1 MLNFGVTN
9 YWADAGRAA
18 ILFAATFAYPIN
30 AFPARLAV
38 SSLARLSLDRPIF
51 YYGITLGIF
60 VINLGVALLGTSP
73 LTTVPQVS
81 MVFSVIGSTCAVFVI
96 FIFPGLLAFRTR
108 NRETAVRSI
117 VIASVLITLGTFIG
131 VMGSFTTIEGLI
143 HPVSCATSSDS

>member
-38 SSLARLSLDRPIF
+38 SSLARLSLDRPLF

-60 VINLGVALLGTSP
+60 VLNLGVALLGMLSSDPSASSLDGLLGHWLHMCCVCDLHLPRPFGLPYPQQGDSRPVFYP
-73 LTTVPQVS
+73 LTPD
-81 MVFSVIGSTCAVFVI
+81 
-96 FIFPGLLAFRTR
+96 PL
-108 NRETAVRSI
+108 
-117 VIASVLITLGTFIG
+117 
-131 VMGSFTTIEGLI
+131 
-143 HPVSCATSSDS
+143 SSRPS